1 MELVSVHP
9 WARTSPSS
17 SACERESQLDVG
29 FVDHPLII
37 RCKGEF
43 LGYLF
48 LRRASLGLLMEPI
61 LVMRK
66 VGEEARLLMLVET
79 NVPHKT
85 TEIEK
90 VEYEV

>member
-1 MELVSVHP
+1 MSIAGLVLRLPHLLVN
-9 WARTSPSS
+9 AN
-17 SACERESQLDVG
+17 QLHVG
-29 FVDHPLII
+29 FIDHPLII
-37 RCKGEF
+37 RCKSKF

-61 LVMRK
+61 FVMRE
-66 VGEEARLLMLVET
+66 VGEETRLLMLVET

-85 TEIEK
+85 TEIKK